1 MASYLPPSLSSIPSI
16 THIPCQSVN
25 VLPSSSASLSPPS
38 PLHTPT
44 SLLPLPYT
52 SSSPYPSPPLDPT
65 FSSAP
70 SSLPD
75 NVNLKPYSANMSKQL
90 NRHKKNA
97 ERDIY
102 LEPSN
107 PQCIKIYMSPGLFR
121 SLIIPALY
129 DLPINEPIMFDDLF
143 CTLTNLRK
151 SYAKCG
157 KILEVVDATFS
168 WKGPSS
174 CSIICIHAYLT

>member
-1 MASYLPPSLSSIPSI
+1 MASYLSPSLSSIPSI
-16 THIPCQSVN
+16 T
-25 VLPSSSASLSPPS
+25 
-38 PLHTPT
+38 
-44 SLLPLPYT
+44 SLLPSPNT
-52 SSSPYPSPPLDPT
+52 SPSLYPSPPLDPA
-65 FSSAP
+65 SP
-70 SSLPD
+70 STPSTLPD

-129 DLPINEPIMFDDLF
+129 DLPINEPIIFDDLF

-157 KILEVVDATFS
+157 KILQVVDATFS
-168 WKGPSS
+168 WKGSSS
-174 CSIICIHAYLT
+174 CSIIRIHAY